1 MPAINFDT
9 VRKIGLTLPRV
20 KESTSRGVTSLKID
34 GKLMTWPPI
43 NKSAEPDSIAVRIA
57 VDDRAELIAAAP
69 ETYYVTDHYVN
80 YPCVLVRLS
89 RIRTDALRDLL
100 LMSCKFVTS
109 SKPAKRGRSKNPV
122 R

>member
-20 KESTSRGVTSLKID
+20 KENTSRGVTSLKID

-43 NKSAEPDSIAVRIA
+43 NKSAEPDSIAVRIN
-57 VDDRAELIAAAP
+57 VDDRAELLAAAP

-100 LMSCKFVTS
+100 LMSWKFVTS
-109 SKPAKRGRSKNPV
+109 NKPAKRRRLQKPN